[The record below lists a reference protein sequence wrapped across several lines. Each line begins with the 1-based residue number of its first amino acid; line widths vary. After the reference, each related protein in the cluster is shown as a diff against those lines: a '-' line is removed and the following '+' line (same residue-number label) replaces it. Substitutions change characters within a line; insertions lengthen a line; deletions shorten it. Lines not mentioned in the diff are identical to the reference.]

1 MKRPPMHPTELTCPC
16 CLPALG
22 EFSEMLPHGGLA
34 GSLGQG
40 GPAGQSEHRFPASPT
55 QRVASSA
62 EVSPSGLWR
71 SLGKR
76 VGLTPSGVR
85 IPLPPQIGRPGE
97 NRGVR
102 HFATPSFRGHFAGEI
117 GRASCR
123 ERVFPYV

>member
-22 EFSEMLPHGGLA
+22 EFSEMPPHGGLA

-62 EVSPSGLWR
+62 ELSPSGLWR
-71 SLGKR
+71 PLGKQ

-85 IPLPPQIGRPGE
+85 IPPSPHIGTPGG
-97 NRGVR
+97 NTWVR
-102 HFATPSFRGHFAGEI
+102 LFDA
-117 GRASCR
+117 
-123 ERVFPYV
+123 PYIHAPLSRLAN